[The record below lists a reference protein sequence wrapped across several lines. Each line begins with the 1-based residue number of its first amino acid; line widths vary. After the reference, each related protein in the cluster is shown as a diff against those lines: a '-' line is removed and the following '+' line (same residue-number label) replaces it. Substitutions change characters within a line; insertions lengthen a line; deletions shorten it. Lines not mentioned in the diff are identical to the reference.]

1 MEASPEPEPEP
12 EEQAEGDEVGELP
25 QLPLRRSRSHT
36 KQSLLSDDSF
46 GTALQDEPD
55 ELSSWLEM
63 KGKFTWNKEQWW
75 ELRSGKLSC
84 WNESDAA
91 DKTGAPRTAGDALT
105 MYVADITEIR
115 KAADARCFV
124 LLGVKPK
131 PVQLRCKS
139 STVRDRW
146 LSELE
151 KAKAAATPRMSL
163 ANDAD
168 FADTVLPD
176 FVDDDDGAVSRQGSA
191 IDRVSSSE
199 ELASWTTPDVGAE
212 QTTQVETPSELEP
225 QPELELEPR
234 PARTIS
240 GQEPVLPEG
249 TAEEGCPP
257 EDAVE
262 SEPEHSQRR
271 RGRQQTVVQGAALN
285 GTVCCQTA
293 LELGQNV
300 EYHSDT
306 LGRWVPAKIEGF
318 GDGIVKLDVQP
329 EADPDK
335 VRPVLEPGPEST
347 MGLEPKF
354 EKVLM
359 SKRKF
364 DFFLNHCQKTGQDQI
379 IQLRMRLEAKGFTV
393 WHDMSADDVTAMGME
408 EGVSQSRNVIIFLS
422 AGIMSREFCHAE
434 QRWALYCGCNLIGL
448 KEIDVRHHPA
458 VIEKEKDSAPA
469 DLKHL
474 LTDVNF
480 EDFQRKEHLAETMI
494 ERVIKQR
501 CHTVLMDGYLEK
513 KGGDIEI
520 LRDGRTGRYTVIK
533 QRNLMKGGS
542 RAWQKRWFVLFD
554 DGQLLWYE
562 NGPPDGDVDRM
573 SSASSRASL
582 ARKFQA
588 ASIEKSGEL
597 DLCVAGHPCRWFPG
611 EVVGLKPDRMVLEM
625 PVNLGGSKQS
635 RGGMELRAVDETA
648 RLHADPTDGW
658 VEATG
663 QFGATVVSID
673 DDCMETSPL
682 QEAAEAESAVLM
694 SWSTEQVAEW
704 LTAKL
709 KLPHVAKSVLEADVD
724 GETAAGMDQVD
735 WGEHGATGTERAKI
749 YAKLKTL
756 KPISTNFVE

>member
-1 MEASPEPEPEP
+1 MEASLEPEPEPEP
-12 EEQAEGDEVGELP
+12 EEHEVEGDEVGELQ
-25 QLPLRRSRSHT
+25 QLPLRRSRSLT
-36 KQSLLSDDSF
+36 KRSLLSDGSF

-55 ELSSWLEM
+55 ELSGWLEM
-63 KGKFTWNKEQWW
+63 KRKFTWNKPQWW

-84 WNESDAA
+84 WSASDAVDA
-91 DKTGAPRTAGDALT
+91 AGTPRTAVDA
-105 MYVADITEIR
+105 MYVADITEM
-115 KAADARCFV
+115 KAADTRCFV
-124 LLGVKPK
+124 LLGVKSK
-131 PVQLRCKS
+131 PVQLRCES
-139 STVRDRW
+139 PTVRDSW

-176 FVDDDDGAVSRQGSA
+176 FVDDGDGAVSRQESA

-199 ELASWTTPDVGAE
+199 ELFSWTTPSVGAE
-212 QTTQVETPSELEP
+212 QTKQVETPSELEP
-225 QPELELEPR
+225 QPEPELEPS
-234 PARTIS
+234 PARSTNS

-262 SEPEHSQRR
+262 AEPEHSQRR
-271 RGRQQTVVQGAALN
+271 RGRQPTVSFQAPRPAFV
-285 GTVCCQTA
+285 
-293 LELGQNV
+293 LGQNV
-300 EYHSDT
+300 EYASDT
-306 LGRWVPAKIEGF
+306 LGEWVPAKIEGF

-335 VRPVLEPGPEST
+335 VRPVPEPGLESK

-408 EGVSQSRNVIIFLS
+408 EGVSQSKNVIIFLS
-422 AGIMSREFCHAE
+422 DGIMRREYCHAE
-434 QRWALYCGCNLIGL
+434 QRWALYYGCNLIGL
-448 KEIDVRHHPA
+448 TETDVRHHPA
-458 VIEKEKDSAPA
+458 VFAKEKASAPA
-469 DLKHL
+469 DLKRL
-474 LTDVNF
+474 FTDVNF
-480 EDFQRKEHLAETMI
+480 ESFQRHEHLAEAMI
-494 ERVIKQR
+494 EKVIEQR
-501 CHTVLMDGYLEK
+501 CHTVLMNGYLEK

-520 LRDGRTGRYTVIK
+520 LRDGSTGKYTVVK
-533 QRNLMKGGS
+533 QRNLVKGGS

-588 ASIEKSGEL
+588 ASIEKSGEV

-611 EVVGLKPDRMVLEM
+611 EVVGLKPDRIVLEM

-635 RGGMELRAVDETA
+635 RGGMELRAVDESA
-648 RLHADPTDGW
+648 RLPADPTGGW
-658 VEATG
+658 VEVTE
-663 QFGATVVSID
+663 QFGATVVSTD

-682 QEAAEAESAVLM
+682 QEAAEVEPAVLM
-694 SWSTEQVAEW
+694 LWSTEQVAEW
-704 LTAKL
+704 LTTKL
-709 KLPHVAKSVLEADVD
+709 KLPNVAESVLEADVD
-724 GETAAGMDQVD
+724 GETAAGMDKVD
-735 WGEHGATGTERAKI
+735 WGEHGASGTESAKI
-749 YAKLKTL
+749 YMKLKKL
-756 KPISTNFVE
+756 KSISTNTVE